1 MRGDFA
7 YFVIDI
13 HWCSMA
19 YYLERSGS
27 FFEYDWIA
35 LSFEDLVSF
44 LGLVPSFKLD
54 YLTKAKVSADSACTE
69 MTLENFIASVSS

>member
-13 HWCSMA
+13 HWCLMA

-27 FFEYDWIA
+27 FFAYDWTA

-54 YLTKAKVSADSACTE
+54 YLTKVMESADSACTVR
-69 MTLENFIASVSS
+69 MLENFIASVSS